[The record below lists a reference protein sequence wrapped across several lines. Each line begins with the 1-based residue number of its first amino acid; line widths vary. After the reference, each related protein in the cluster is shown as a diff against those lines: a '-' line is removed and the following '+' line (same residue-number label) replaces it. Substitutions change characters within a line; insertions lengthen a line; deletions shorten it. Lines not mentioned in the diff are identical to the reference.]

1 MSMKNALPERG
12 TYRPFTE
19 AEWAAIGVPWGTL
32 ESFMRCVL
40 TSYLVDHNDG
50 FYPRSSDDAD

>member
-1 MSMKNALPERG
+1 MMNALPERG

-19 AEWAAIGVPWGTL
+19 VEREALGVPWGTL

-40 TSYLVDHNDG
+40 TSYLVDHNEG
-50 FYPRSSDDAD
+50 FYPRSRDNADQ